1 MLKLPVEKLH
11 KLGALFNSNGQIE
24 KVLSVWCLHNPLLKV
39 CFIKSSTI
47 PEDNIDDVFHIY
59 IIDMWKCD
67 VVGVR
72 GDIHQSRRYVD
83 PDPIWCASNSL
94 NIKYSCNR
102 LRKRGNSKYYD
113 INGWSAKE
121 ILPFGIN
128 EELEVSH
135 LVRNYKKNVTQGTA
149 TPYEQWIINYFGKL
163 AFLYSIRK
171 ASNGW
176 STFAKESNITS
187 YVNGVKEIENQLLEE
202 LDKLFNDYPIN

>member
-1 MLKLPVEKLH
+1 MLKLPLEKLH
-11 KLGALFNSNGQIE
+11 RLGALFKSDGQIE
-24 KVLSVWCLHNPLLKV
+24 KILKVWCYHNPLLRV

-47 PEDNIDDVFHIY
+47 PKDNIDDIFHIY

-83 PDPIWCASNSL
+83 PDPIWCGSNSL

-102 LRKRGNSKYYD
+102 LRKRSSNYYD

-128 EELEVSH
+128 EELEISR
-135 LVRNYKKNVTQGTA
+135 LVKDYKKNITESRA
-149 TPYEQWIINYFGKL
+149 SPYEQWIINYFGRL
-163 AFLYSIRK
+163 AFLYSIQK

-176 STFAKESNITS
+176 STFAKESNITP
-187 YVNGVKEIENQLLEE
+187 YVKEVKKVETQLLNE
-202 LDKLFNDYPIN
+202 LDELFNNYPRD